1 MAKAFLRLDTHAQL
15 NLLQNNN
22 YHIKCFSHF
31 QYMKDTFLK
40 SSNKAGHFP
49 FLGITEL
56 FTLVHIKLQQ
66 NPHTDYRA
74 VAG

>member
-1 MAKAFLRLDTHAQL
+1 
-15 NLLQNNN
+15 
-22 YHIKCFSHF
+22 
-31 QYMKDTFLK
+31 MKDTFLK

-74 VAG
+74 VAGWIFNVISYHPSSVWDAVIIQLF